1 MPPAWMR
8 PRPGKG
14 SKTGNLMNVS
24 DTSALMAMVM
34 YEPEAPDIRHAIDEA
49 GQILVSAAMLVELYI
64 VAMGRGDAVYA
75 RAQALIRDLPITVV
89 PLDAEQAEIARR
101 AYERYGKG
109 RGHPAQLN
117 FGDTFAYALA
127 SVRGLPL
134 LYKGE
139 DFART
144 DIVPAM

>member
-1 MPPAWMR
+1 MPPAWTR
-8 PRPGKG
+8 LHPGKS
-14 SKTGNLMNVS
+14 SKTGNLMIVS
-24 DTSALMAMVM
+24 DTSALMALVM

-49 GQILVSAAMLVELYI
+49 GQILVSAATLVEFYI
-64 VAMGRGDAVYA
+64 VAMGKGGDTYA
-75 RAQALIRDLPITVV
+75 RAQALIRGLPITVV

-134 LYKGE
+134 LYKGN
-139 DFART
+139 DFVHT
-144 DIVPAM
+144 DIPSIV

>member
-1 MPPAWMR
+1 MMVA
-8 PRPGKG
+8 
-14 SKTGNLMNVS
+14 
-24 DTSALMAMVM
+24 DTSALIAVAAK
-34 YEPEAPDIRHAIDEA
+34 EPGYLELYHTMQTGGPVLI
-49 GQILVSAAMLVELYI
+49 SAATLLELYI
-64 VAMGRGDAVYA
+64 VAMGKGPDVLR
-75 RAQALIRDLPITVV
+75 RAQELLAELSIVIV
-89 PLDAEQAEIARR
+89 PFDETQAETARIAH
-101 AYERYGKG
+101 ERYGKG

-144 DIVPAM
+144 DITTAP